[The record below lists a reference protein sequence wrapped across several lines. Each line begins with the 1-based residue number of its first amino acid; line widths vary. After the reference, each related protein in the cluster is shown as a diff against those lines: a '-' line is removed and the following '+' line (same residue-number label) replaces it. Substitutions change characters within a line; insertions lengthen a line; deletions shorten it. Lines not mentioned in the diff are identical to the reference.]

1 MVQKWIFDRLVSL
14 VGILALWPVLMAVAI
29 MIKVKMPGGPAIF
42 TQKRVGKG
50 GRLFTCHKFRTM
62 TMRHNGSTVSVA
74 GDSRITPLGAKLR
87 HYKLDEL
94 PGLWDVLIGNMSF
107 VGPRPDVPGYADKL
121 TGDDRDV
128 LKLRPGI
135 TGPATL
141 KYRLEDEMI
150 AEFLDVFMNANY
162 REMNAN
168 YPQMD
173 MTEDA
178 YSQLKKKDGQEV
190 AVWYN
195 DNVIYP
201 DKVRLNCYYYRHYS
215 FWKDIEM
222 IFATVLGK
230 KIMYNGEMI

>member
-1 MVQKWIFDRLVSL
+1 MVLKWVFDRVVSL
-14 VGILALWPVLMAVAI
+14 LGLLILWPVLIVVAI
-29 MIKVKMPGGPAIF
+29 LIKVKMPGGPVF
-42 TQKRVGKG
+42 FVQKRVGKDG
-50 GRLFTCHKFRTM
+50 KLFNCHKFRTM
-62 TMRHNGSTVSVA
+62 TVKHNGSTVSVA

-94 PGLWDVLIGNMSF
+94 PGLWDVLVGKMSF

-150 AEFLDVFMNANY
+150 ADYVA
-162 REMNAN
+162 RKQAAG
-168 YPQMD
+168 D
-173 MTEDA
+173 SRDA
-178 YSQLKKKDGQEV
+178 QTIAEE
-190 AVWYN
+190 YN
-195 DNVIYP
+195 DTVIYP

-215 FWKDIEM
+215 FVKDIQM
-222 IFATVLGK
+222 ILCTVLGRK
-230 KIMYNGEMI
+230 MRYAGEEI